1 MNLIKEMTNQLTSFY
16 VELLARFYRYKYV
29 LPFNRLTL
37 TRKKKKP
44 SWRRLKTT
52 GRCTNYTTSKTALS
66 PQMSPHYYVLSAYT
80 DSLSTNKY

>member
-37 TRKKKKP
+37 TRKKKKTQLAP
-44 SWRRLKTT
+44 FENDRSVHQLHHIKNRFIP
-52 GRCTNYTTSKTALS
+52 TNVTSLLRALCI
-66 PQMSPHYYVLSAYT
+66 H
-80 DSLSTNKY
+80 